1 MLPELPWYWPD
12 AQVRHDEA
20 PLEGAYCPLLHD
32 RQLVL
37 PELPWY
43 LPDAQPRQSDKYSPS
58 SLIASIPPAFAA
70 RQALPTTAWLPGS
83 GFPHEKRAA
92 QGTCLP
98 QHDRPEGTGRG
109 AGSAACAGTR
119 GFAAAKKRRGTEAA
133 FGPADL
139 FGSTV
144 RLLSATFRVPI
155 AVTGNCIRE
164 TKQRHGNCIRET
176 KQRQASTTPAEQ
188 TTPVGGF

>member
-119 GFAAAKKRRGTEAA
+119 GFVATKSSASSQEATRDQ
-133 FGPADL
+133 GDNQIHRSRPIDPAEHDL
-139 FGSTV
+139 F
-144 RLLSATFRVPI
+144 
-155 AVTGNCIRE
+155 
-164 TKQRHGNCIRET
+164 
-176 KQRQASTTPAEQ
+176 AEA
-188 TTPVGGF
+188 